1 MNLGTI
7 WAEIRLRTDK
17 FTADLAAANAQIVVG
32 EKNIVASAAKWQQI
46 GKDISTVGKNLTK
59 SLTLPLVALAGASVK
74 FGLDFS
80 KSIEY
85 ANTMLKLS
93 GPELDKFKRGVLS
106 LSNTY
111 GKAATDIGKAAY
123 SVSSVLHTSGEDTL
137 VILDSITKAAEAG
150 KISTEEAGNAI
161 VRMMSIYGIQA
172 KDTAKLVDTLSATVY
187 AGNANW
193 QDLANVLPQAAGA
206 GKALGVSL
214 TELSAAFA
222 TLSSKSGSAEEAGT
236 GLRAVMMSL
245 IKPSTDLQK
254 AIEDMGYSTSQE
266 AVQDIGLVGVLKQLG
281 EKYGTNADALGKLF
295 PNVRAITGALALFSN
310 NGQDLAASLEMVK
323 DSTGETQKQIES
335 GTSVAERFSQAMN
348 RLKNSGIELFSSL
361 EPYLERA
368 IDFIN
373 RTTKAFNKLS
383 PGTKDAIVKFGLIVA
398 AIGPV
403 ILIVGKLISAIS
415 GITGIVKIIIPH
427 LKSLGF
433 AFTSAFG
440 PAGWGVAL
448 AIAAIGA
455 LAFAISDFVNRW
467 KTNKAEVERELDD
480 INNATY
486 EAFENI
492 TGLGTA
498 VEETSKSAAEKSA
511 QRWKDYEKAVRN
523 SADYATSIQMQRGKA
538 YEEYAAKMYQN
549 VTKAGVKSAE
559 TLSDAEISFKQRTVT
574 INAQLTSEQIDDELE
589 KLEAARQQKE
599 RQAWLDAAKEKLL
612 VAETE
617 EEIAEVQKDVQ
628 LQLDA
633 WQYEDTVAALSKRKD
648 ILVKAAEEIAEAE
661 QKTRELEQYY
671 EEEAYR
677 QIKERAQKKVD
688 LRTNLESNLAE
699 YLRNIHERERDS
711 VIKAIEQE
719 RDAKLKAVQAEM
731 DAVQKQYDDA
741 LEKIYG
747 ERDARLGIIDEKIAK
762 LQEQHE
768 KERRAEELAGLEK
781 AVSEAETPEERARAE
796 KELNKQIAEWAY
808 EDKLEALRK
817 EGEAVRAL
825 AEEKIGI
832 ANKEYED
839 KKKQLEVELEDT
851 QKYYDDQITATQKFC
866 DDLMLLRNLDAEAQ
880 KLLAEKTNK
889 EILDMLE
896 ATKSEWASLG
906 AEIGDTFWSNLMGG
920 ITNLEELLKLL
931 GKLPVHGGGGGGLA
945 AFAEGGAV
953 YGPTLALLGETATPG
968 NPEIVIPPGAGSSPN
983 IEFILCELLDQMRM
997 LNAKTMPNVRDGI
1010 ANSISGLGRKI

>member
-17 FTADLAAANAQIVVG
+17 FTADLAAANAQVVVA
-32 EKNIVASAAKWQQI
+32 EKSIVASAAKWQQI
-46 GKDISTVGKNLTK
+46 GKDVSTIGKNLTK

-80 KSIEY
+80 RSIEY

-93 GPELDKFKRGVLS
+93 GPELDKFKRGVLD

-111 GKAATDIGKAAY
+111 GKSAADIGRAAY

-137 VILDSITKAAEAG
+137 VILDSITKASEAG

-161 VRMMSIYGIQA
+161 VRMMSIYGVQA

-214 TELSAAFA
+214 VELSAAFA
-222 TLSSKSGSAEEAGT
+222 ALSSKSGSAEEAGT

-245 IKPSTDLQK
+245 INPSNDLKK
-254 AIEDMGYSTSQE
+254 AINDMGYATSQE

-335 GTSVAERFSQAMN
+335 GTGSAERFNQAMN

-361 EPYLERA
+361 EPYLEKV

-373 RTTKAFNKLS
+373 RTTKAFNELS
-383 PGTKDAIVKFGLIVA
+383 PGAKDAIVKFGLIVA
-398 AIGPV
+398 AVGPV
-403 ILIVGKLISAIS
+403 IFIIGKLISAVQ
-415 GITGIVKIIIPH
+415 GIRVLIP
-427 LKSLGF
+427 LIKGFGLAINAALG
-433 AFTSAFG
+433 
-440 PAGWGVAL
+440 PVGWSVTL

-455 LAFAISDFVNRW
+455 LALAISDFVNRW

-511 QRWKDYEKAVRN
+511 QRWKDYEEAVRN
-523 SADYATSIQMQRGKA
+523 SADYATKIQMQRGKA
-538 YEEYAAKMYQN
+538 YEEYAAKMYKN
-549 VTKAGVKSAE
+549 VTNAGVQSAK

-574 INAQLTSEQIDDELE
+574 INAQLTSEQIDTELE
-589 KLEAARQQKE
+589 KLAAAQQQKE

-617 EEIAEVQKDVQ
+617 EEIAEIQKDVQ

-648 ILVKAAEEIAEAE
+648 VLVKAAEEIAEAE

-711 VIKAIEQE
+711 AIKAIEQE
-719 RDAKLKAVQAEM
+719 RDAKLNAIQKEM
-731 DAVQKQYDDA
+731 DAAQKQYDDA

-747 ERDARLGIIDEKIAK
+747 ERDARLGIIDEEIAK

-768 KERRAEELAGLEK
+768 KERRDEELAELRK
-781 AVSEAETPEERARAE
+781 AVAEAETPEERARAE
-796 KELNKQIAEWAY
+796 KELNKQIANWAF
-808 EDKLEALRK
+808 EDKIEALRK
-817 EGEAVRAL
+817 EADAVRKS
-825 AEEKIGI
+825 AEEKADI
-832 ANKEYED
+832 AQKEYD
-839 KKKQLEVELEDT
+839 NKKKMLEAELEDT
-851 QKYYDDQITATQKFC
+851 KTFYSDQLNATQKFY
-866 DDLMLLRNLDAEAQ
+866 DDLMLQRNVDAEAQ

-906 AEIGDTFWSNLMGG
+906 AEIGDAFWGNLMSG

-945 AFAEGGAV
+945 TFAEGGAV
-953 YGPTLALLGETATPG
+953 YGPTLALLGETATPSS
-968 NPEIVIPPGAGSSPN
+968 PEIVIPPGQSVGRMSVIYN
-983 IEFILCELLDQMRM
+983 IYGVNDAAALRRELKIHDRELLNMMR
-997 LNAKTMPNVRDGI
+997 G
-1010 ANSISGLGRKI
+1010 GRW